1 MKTTIQTRSR
11 VLAVILSARLL
22 LAATLLATVA
32 FTSGCVA
39 VVAAGAAGGAV
50 AWVRGAVVTSLDG
63 DLDRVYRASQQAV
76 ADLQFARISE
86 RKSGVDAEIKSRTA
100 LDKKDVIVQIA
111 EAFVAEMSAQPVKAQ
126 AKPKASAAKSKPK
139 KPAAKPAARR
149 KKR

>member
-32 FTSGCVA
+32 LASGCVA

-100 LDKKDVIVQIA
+100 LDKKVLITLEQAGNTTKVTIRVDLLGDQQLSLSVLDRI
-111 EAFVAEMSAQPVKAQ
+111 KAHL
-126 AKPKASAAKSKPK
+126 
-139 KPAAKPAARR
+139 
-149 KKR
+149 

>member
-100 LDKKDVIVQIA
+100 LDKKVLITLEQAGNTTKVTIRVDLLGDQQLSLSVLDRI
-111 EAFVAEMSAQPVKAQ
+111 KAHL
-126 AKPKASAAKSKPK
+126 
-139 KPAAKPAARR
+139 
-149 KKR
+149 